1 MITANSAGVGVEF
14 DTIFPCEEAY
24 VPPTDDELAT
34 YDGCAFTGSS
44 YSAYDDNVDVHRQVY
59 ICGQCAQRIR
69 VCTPWLCGTYTR
81 ERVVRVVRECLP
93 YARPSHAG

>member
-24 VPPTDDELAT
+24 VPPTDDELAA

-44 YSAYDDNVDVHRQVY
+44 YSAYDENVDVHRQV
-59 ICGQCAQRIR
+59 CSDVCAAYAR
-69 VCTPWLCGTYTR
+69 VYACQCGTYPC
-81 ERVVRVVRECLP
+81 ERVV
-93 YARPSHAG
+93 